1 MFTIEGKVKKKK
13 NKQLTKQG
21 IEYDPN
27 FVKCIHMCEC
37 ECICVCVEKIER
49 KGFKILIIH
58 FLNIR
63 ILGNLN
69 ALCVFLFKLHFK
81 SEHVLL

>member
-1 MFTIEGKVKKKK
+1 
-13 NKQLTKQG
+13 
-21 IEYDPN
+21 
-27 FVKCIHMCEC
+27 MCGC

-63 ILGNLN
+63 IIGNLN